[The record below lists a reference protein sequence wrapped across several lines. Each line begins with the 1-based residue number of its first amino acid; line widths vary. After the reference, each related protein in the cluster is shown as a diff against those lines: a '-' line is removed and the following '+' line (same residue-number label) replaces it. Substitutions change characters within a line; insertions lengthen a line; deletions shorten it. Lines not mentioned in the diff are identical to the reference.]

1 MPGPTNEKDREK
13 KVLSL
18 SPRGKL
24 ELKKGGESKQVRQS
38 FSHGRSKAVAVEV
51 KKLRADKGSPSGGR
65 GVRTL
70 SSDEKEAR
78 LKALK
83 GVLADK
89 ARRDAAEQVVP
100 KLGSEVPPEIGING
114 DSAPVKA
121 AAKQP
126 ADAPASEARADTAV
140 PVSVITDAAP
150 LADAPHAGPISV
162 KRVTDPAER
171 RRLEEEERL
180 EIERE
185 EARVRDAQVNTQR
198 GSEKATKRAAAPSP
212 SDPAPASEAVEV
224 VVRTA
229 VSAPRPKP
237 SAAARLGSA
246 GIAEGPASGR
256 PTGRGR
262 ADEGDDARNSR
273 RTPGKAAPGG
283 RGRAEGERRRGKLTV
298 SSAVNDEGDGRMRSL
313 AAQRRAKEKERRQM
327 SGKMAGAA
335 KQVRE
340 VQLPDAI
347 TVQELANRMA
357 ERGGDVVKALMR
369 NGVMATI
376 NQTLDAETAELII
389 QEFGHKVNRV
399 SDSDVELVLDT
410 KQDEQENQ
418 LPRPPV
424 VTIMGHVDHGKTSL
438 LDALRQTDV
447 AAGEAG
453 GITQHIGAYQVHLAD
468 GGRITFIDTPG
479 HAAFSQMR
487 ARGANITDVV
497 VLVVAANDGVMPQ
510 TIEAIKHAKAANVPM
525 IVAINKIDLSEADTN
540 KVQVELLQHEIVTED
555 MGGEIL
561 AVGVSAKTRE
571 GLDKLE
577 EAIQLQAEI
586 LELKANPNRAAEGH
600 VIEAK
605 VERGRGSVATVLVRR
620 GTLRVGDTFVV
631 GSEFGRVRAM
641 LDDRGRQVK
650 AAEPGM
656 PVEDLG
662 LNGIPNAGD
671 DLNTVDSENQ
681 AREIAEYRS
690 KKSREASAA
699 ANARSSLEQMFKSI
713 EQGSAKALPIVVKG
727 DVQGS
732 IEAITSALDKLA
744 GDNTEVRAQV
754 LYGGVGSITESDIT
768 LAGASNALIIG
779 FNVRAN
785 PQARELAKREGVEIR
800 YYSVI
805 YHVLDDVKSAL
816 AGMLAPKYEQQFLGY
831 AQIRQVFD
839 ISKVGRVA
847 GCMITEGVVK
857 RGSGVRL
864 LRDNVVIHE
873 GTLKTLK
880 RFKDEVREVREGF
893 ECGMAFENYD
903 DIRDGDMIECYEMK
917 EIAQVL

>member
-18 SPRGKL
+18 SPKAKL
-24 ELKKGGESKQVRQS
+24 ELKKGGEGKQVRQS

-51 KKLRADKGSPSGGR
+51 KKPRVEKGGLGAGR

-70 SSDEKEAR
+70 SSAEKEAR

-89 ARRDAAEQVVP
+89 ARQDAAEQAPP
-100 KLGSEVPPEIGING
+100 KPGPEAPPAIE
-114 DSAPVKA
+114 
-121 AAKQP
+121 
-126 ADAPASEARADTAV
+126 APASAAPVEAAAAEQPAGTPA
-140 PVSVITDAAP
+140 PAASADAATP
-150 LADAPHAGPISV
+150 APTAQAPPAGPIST

-171 RRLEEEERL
+171 RWLEDEERL

-185 EARVRDAQVNTQR
+185 EARVRDAQANKQR
-198 GSEKATKRAAAPSP
+198 ESEKATKRAAAPP
-212 SDPAPASEAVEV
+212 PADPAPASEAVEAV
-224 VVRTA
+224 VKTA
-229 VSAPRPKP
+229 VCAPRPKP
-237 SAAARLGSA
+237 SATARPGVTEAPAA
-246 GIAEGPASGR
+246 GR
-256 PTGRGR
+256 PAGRGR

-273 RTPGKAAPGG
+273 RTPGKAAPGRG
-283 RGRAEGERRRGKLTV
+283 RGEGERRRGKLTV
-298 SSAVNDEGDGRMRSL
+298 SSAVNDEGEDRVRSL

-327 SGKMAGAA
+327 MSQMAGAA

-389 QEFGHKVNRV
+389 EEFGHKVNRV

-410 KQDEQENQ
+410 KQDQEENQ
-418 LPRPPV
+418 APRPPV

-453 GITQHIGAYQVHLAD
+453 GITQHIGAYQVRLAN

-525 IVAINKIDLSEADTN
+525 IVAINKIDLPEADTN
-540 KVQVELLQHEIVTED
+540 RVQVELLQHEIVTED

-605 VERGRGSVATVLVRR
+605 MERGRGSVATVLVRR

-641 LDDRGRQVK
+641 LDDRGRQVIE
-650 AAEPGM
+650 AEPGM
-656 PVEDLG
+656 PVEVLG
-662 LNGIPNAGD
+662 LNGTPNAGD

-732 IEAITSALDKLA
+732 IEAITSALEKLA

-785 PQARELAKREGVEIR
+785 PQARELAKRDGVEIR
-800 YYSVI
+800 YFSVI

-917 EIAQVL
+917 EIAQAL